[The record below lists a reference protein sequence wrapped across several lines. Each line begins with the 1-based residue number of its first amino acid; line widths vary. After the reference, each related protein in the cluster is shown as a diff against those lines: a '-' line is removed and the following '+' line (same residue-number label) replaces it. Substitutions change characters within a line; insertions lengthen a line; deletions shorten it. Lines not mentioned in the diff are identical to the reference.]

1 MCFKH
6 PKFSLSPGTYIGRE
20 EMIGWFAA
28 RNPSDFFQPNVSR
41 ILTRHGVAG
50 KGPISDFPSFIGLR
64 QLYIRVF
71 QNVFSF
77 ECVEYPRVVRVEKG
91 SRTIGLNYQSS
102 AFPFKL
108 VPRKKKGVVLGS
120 VSTPSGNEKTK
131 RFSVTGCRDCGST
144 YLPAKL
150 VGSLQSWTN
159 CKANYEELV
168 ESWNHQMISSN

>member
-41 ILTRHGVAG
+41 TLTRHGVAG
-50 KGPISDFPSFIGLR
+50 KGPISDFPSFIGSR
-64 QLYIRVF
+64 QLYKRVF

-77 ECVEYPRVVRVEKG
+77 EAELSELGISVQAR
-91 SRTIGLNYQSS
+91 SQ
-102 AFPFKL
+102 
-108 VPRKKKGVVLGS
+108 KKNGVVLDS